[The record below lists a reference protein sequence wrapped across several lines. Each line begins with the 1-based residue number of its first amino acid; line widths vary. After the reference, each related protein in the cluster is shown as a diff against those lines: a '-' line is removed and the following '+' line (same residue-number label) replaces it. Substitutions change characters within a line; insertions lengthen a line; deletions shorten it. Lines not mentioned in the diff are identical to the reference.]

1 MGRAQKQQVLG
12 ILSKWVL
19 GILSK
24 WVPPLPQYPQ
34 CKYAF
39 VVDVPAELS
48 K

>member
-1 MGRAQKQQVLG
+1 MGRAQKQQVF
-12 ILSKWVL
+12 L

-39 VVDVPAELS
+39 VVDFPAELS